1 MFGFKFSVAFGS
13 YNKGARAERE
23 LISFFDSRGYSV
35 IRAAGSGSSGLSPDI
50 LVFRQ
55 ARWYAFECKSVDSTR
70 LYIEE
75 SQFQGL
81 LKWKE
86 NSGISDVFVAWRIP
100 SLGFRFL
107 RLEEFEKSGK
117 SFSISKESALLIDR
131 KLEDL
136 VK

>member
-1 MFGFKFSVAFGS
+1 MAFGS
-13 YNKGARAERE
+13 YRKGARAERE
-23 LISFFDSRGYSV
+23 LISFFDSHGYNV

-50 LVFRQ
+50 LVFKQ
-55 ARWYAFECKSVDSTR
+55 ARWHAFECKAIDAER

-75 SQFQGL
+75 HQFQGL
-81 LKWKE
+81 VDWQK
-86 NSGISDVFVAWRIP
+86 NSGISDVFVAWRLP

-107 RLEEFEKSGK
+107 RLGEFEKSGK
-117 SFSISKESALLIDR
+117 SHAVSKERALLIDR